1 MSDQTLDPEE
11 RAQRESA
18 HAVIRRHWFKVARN
32 PVLKRGALLAFEE
45 VKARLEEAS
54 VVVGT
59 FPVNVTIVDD
69 QSGLGMGISCQN
81 SSVVRLDYRS
91 ASLVLDST
99 AVAATWEPHAAK
111 FVPAIGDSVTDHI
124 LDVMLTE
131 VFAR

>member
-11 RAQRESA
+11 QARRKSA
-18 HAVIRRHWFKVARN
+18 HAVIRRHWFNAARN
-32 PVLKRGALLAFEE
+32 TVLKREALLAFEE

-54 VVVGT
+54 VVVGA
-59 FPVNVTIVDD
+59 FPVKVTIVDD
-69 QSGLGMGISCQN
+69 HSGVGMGINCQN

-99 AVAATWEPHAAK
+99 AVVATWEPHAAK

-124 LDVMLTE
+124 LDVMLAE